1 MAAARRL
8 GRRLCRLR
16 SSLRGQLVRTLLIR
30 LLAALV
36 LADVATSWVVYTLM
50 LRSLDAQLSATSVL
64 MGQYVSEQS
73 AAHRTPELT
82 GTTSTQWGQAAQA
95 GSLPSLMLMRLSNGT
110 TQQIGSAPTVSAS
123 MKPGAA
129 RSGADQDGAV
139 FYTVNQGSINYRVRV
154 SYLPDNQGTLVL
166 ATSQQGV
173 VNTMK
178 HIGFVEAI
186 TALLAFCLV
195 GMVAQW
201 RIRRQLRP
209 FEEMGEQI
217 VLIGS
222 GELDQ
227 RVTPADPNTELGRV
241 GNSVN
246 LMLTRLEHAFNEQR
260 ASEHRL
266 RRFIADASHELRTPL
281 SSIRGY
287 AELFRRGASSRPEDL
302 ALAMR
307 RIESEASRM
316 GVLVDELLLLARL
329 DSGRPLERAIV
340 DLSALIRDAARD
352 SQAADPAWP
361 VAIVADEAA
370 DPRWPVAIVADEAA
384 GADEAVHVI
393 GDADRLRQV
402 LANLLSNVRAHTPP
416 GTRATISARREG
428 DEAVLEVADEGPG
441 LDEARQRL
449 VFERFYRAD
458 SSRGRGDGSGGSGL
472 GLSIVSSVAE
482 AHGGIATV
490 RSKPGEGAVFT
501 VRLPV
506 AGVAPAAYIDAGA
519 ETAAADGFPADAEP
533 SNRTAQPSRKSARE
547 SGSA

>member
-1 MAAARRL
+1 MAVVSRL
-8 GRRLCRLR
+8 RRRLCGGA
-16 SSLRGQLVRTLLIR
+16 LRGRLVRTLLFR
-30 LLAALV
+30 LVAALV
-36 LADVATSWVVYTLM
+36 LADVATSWAVYTLM
-50 LRSLDAQLSATSVL
+50 LRNLDAQLSATSVL
-64 MGQYVSEQS
+64 LDQYVSAQS
-73 AAHRTPELT
+73 AAHRAPDLT
-82 GTTSTQWGQAAQA
+82 GTSSAQWEQAAQS
-95 GSLPSLMLMRLSNGT
+95 GMLPSLMLIRLADGT
-110 TQQIGSAPTVSAS
+110 TEKLGSQPTITAA
-123 MKPGAA
+123 MKPGAVG
-129 RSGADQDGAV
+129 SGAEKDGAA
-139 FYTVNQGSINYRVRV
+139 FYTVNQGSTHYRVRV
-154 SYLPDNQGTLVL
+154 SYLPSDGGTIAL
-166 ATSQQGV
+166 ATSEQGV
-173 VNTMK
+173 VDTMK
-178 HIGFVEAI
+178 HIGVAEAV

-195 GMVAQW
+195 GMVASW
-201 RIRRQLRP
+201 RIKRQLRP
-209 FEEMGEQI
+209 FELMGDQI

-227 RVTPADPNTELGRV
+227 RVTPAEPNTELGRV
-241 GNSVN
+241 GHSVN
-246 LMLTRLEHAFNEQR
+246 MMLTRLEHAFNEQR
-260 ASEHRL
+260 ASENRL
-266 RRFIADASHELRTPL
+266 RRFVADASHELRTPL

-352 SQAADPAWP
+352 SQAADP
-361 VAIVADEAA
+361 
-370 DPRWPVAIVADEAA
+370 RWPVAIVADEADVA
-384 GADEAVHVI
+384 AEPVHVI

-482 AHGGIATV
+482 AHGGTAKV
-490 RSKPGEGAVFT
+490 RSQPGEGAVFT

-506 AGVAPAAYIDAGA
+506 AGAAPAAYTDA
-519 ETAAADGFPADAEP
+519 ETETVRSD
-533 SNRTAQPSRKSARE
+533 RSA
-547 SGSA
+547 

>member
-1 MAAARRL
+1 MAAASRPR
-8 GRRLCRLR
+8 RRLCGLR
-16 SSLRGQLVRTLLIR
+16 RWGSLRFRLVRTLLIR
-30 LLAALV
+30 LVFALV

-50 LRSLDAQLSATSVL
+50 LRNLDAQLSATSVL
-64 MGQYVSEQS
+64 MDQYVSAQS
-73 AAHRTPELT
+73 AAHRAPDLG
-82 GTTSTQWGQAAQA
+82 GTTDAQWEQAAQS
-95 GSLPSLMLMRLSNGT
+95 GMLPSLMLMRLSDGT
-110 TQQIGSAPTVSAS
+110 TQQIGTEPTISDTAV
-123 MKPGAA
+123 KPGAA
-129 RSGADQDGAV
+129 GSGADKDGAA
-139 FYTVNQGSINYRVRV
+139 FYTVNQGSITYRVRI
-154 SYLPDNQGTLVL
+154 SYLPSDAGTLVL

-178 HIGFVEAI
+178 HIGGVEAA

-195 GMVAQW
+195 GLVASW
-201 RIRRQLRP
+201 RIKHQLRP

-241 GNSVN
+241 GHSVN

-260 ASEHRL
+260 ASENRL

-287 AELFRRGASSRPEDL
+287 AELFRRGASSRPQDL

-307 RIESEASRM
+307 RIESEATRM

-329 DSGRPLERAIV
+329 DSGRPLERAVV
-340 DLSALIRDAARD
+340 DLSALVHDAARD
-352 SQAADPAWP
+352 SQAADPRWP
-361 VAIVADEAA
+361 IAVTADEAA
-370 DPRWPVAIVADEAA
+370 EP
-384 GADEAVHVI
+384 VHVI

-416 GTRATISARREG
+416 GTGATIGARREG
-428 DEAVLEVADEGPG
+428 EEAVLEVADRGPG
-441 LDEARQRL
+441 LDEARQQL

-458 SSRGRGDGSGGSGL
+458 ASRGRGDGAAGSGL
-472 GLSIVSSVAE
+472 GLSIVRSVAE
-482 AHGGIATV
+482 AHGGTATV
-490 RSKPGEGAVFT
+490 RSRPGEGAAFT
-501 VRLPV
+501 LRLPL
-506 AGVAPAAYIDAGA
+506 AG
-519 ETAAADGFPADAEP
+519 TAAALPSVPAVLSVRDTHEAHNTRDTHDSVDDHDPESSEP
-533 SNRTAQPSRKSARE
+533 LSRRSARG

>member
-1 MAAARRL
+1 MAAASRPRRL
-8 GRRLCRLR
+8 LCRFGHAA
-16 SSLRGQLVRTLLIR
+16 SLRIRLVRTLLLR
-30 LLAALV
+30 LVVAL
-36 LADVATSWVVYTLM
+36 LMADIATSWLVYNLL
-50 LRSLDAQLSATSVL
+50 LRDLDSQLSATSVL
-64 MGQYVSEQS
+64 LNQYVSAQS
-73 AAHRTPELT
+73 AAHRSPELAT
-82 GTTSTQWGQAAQA
+82 TTSSQWEQAAQS
-95 GSLPSLMLMRLSNGT
+95 GMLPSLMLMRLTNGT
-110 TQQIGSAPTVSAS
+110 EQQVGTEPTISTA

-129 RSGADQDGAV
+129 GSGADKDGAA
-139 FYTVNQGSINYRVRV
+139 FYTVDQGSIRYRVRV
-154 SYLPDNQGTLVL
+154 SYLPDSQGTLVL
-166 ATSQQGV
+166 ATSEEGV
-173 VNTMK
+173 VTTMK
-178 HIGFVEAI
+178 HIGGAEAL
-186 TALLAFCLV
+186 TALLAFCVVGLV
-195 GMVAQW
+195 ASW
-201 RIRRQLRP
+201 RIKRQLRP
-209 FEEMGEQI
+209 FELMGDQI

-227 RVTPADPNTELGRV
+227 RVTPAEPNTELGRV
-241 GNSVN
+241 GHSVN

-329 DSGRPLERAIV
+329 DSGRPLDRAIV

-352 SQAADPAWP
+352 SQAADPRWP
-361 VAIVADEAA
+361 VTVEPDEAA
-370 DPRWPVAIVADEAA
+370 DPVA
-384 GADEAVHVI
+384 VI
-393 GDADRLRQV
+393 GDCDRLRQV

-416 GTRATISARREG
+416 GTRATIGARREG
-428 DEAVLEVADEGPG
+428 GEAVIEVADEGPG

-458 SSRGRGDGSGGSGL
+458 ASRGRGDGTGGSGL

-482 AHGGIATV
+482 AHGGTATV
-490 RSKPGEGAVFT
+490 RSRPGEGAVFT

-506 AGVAPAAYIDAGA
+506 AGAASVGSAASAAPVTEPD
-519 ETAAADGFPADAEP
+519 DAEP
-533 SNRTAQPSRKSARE
+533 AQTASISRRSARG

>member
-8 GRRLCRLR
+8 GRRLRKLR

-30 LLAALV
+30 LLAALI

-50 LRSLDAQLSATSVL
+50 LRNLDAQLSATSVL
-64 MGQYVSEQS
+64 MGQYVSEQTT
-73 AAHRTPELT
+73 AHRTPELT
-82 GTTSTQWGQAAQA
+82 GTTNTQWGQAAQA
-95 GSLPSLMLMRLSNGT
+95 GMLPSLMLMRLSNGT
-110 TQQIGSAPTVSAS
+110 TQQIGSAPIVSTS
-123 MKPGAA
+123 IKPGAVG
-129 RSGADQDGAV
+129 SGADKDGAV

-154 SYLPDNQGTLVL
+154 SYLPDDQGTLVL

-178 HIGFVEAI
+178 HIGVVEAI

-241 GNSVN
+241 GHSVN

-352 SQAADPAWP
+352 SQAADP
-361 VAIVADEAA
+361 
-370 DPRWPVAIVADEAA
+370 RWPVAIVADEADVA
-384 GADEAVHVI
+384 AEPVHVI

-482 AHGGIATV
+482 AHGGTAKV
-490 RSKPGEGAVFT
+490 RSQPGEGAVFT

-506 AGVAPAAYIDAGA
+506 AGAAPAAYTDA
-519 ETAAADGFPADAEP
+519 ETETVRSD
-533 SNRTAQPSRKSARE
+533 RSA
-547 SGSA
+547 